1 MISVRTDLALERH
14 SRLQDLSPSLPG
26 LDVTCRTEGDLE
38 ITDITVTSPEAAHA
52 LGKPEGTYITL
63 DHKGRWQ
70 QEEDHILEIA
80 HGLAKCLRP
89 LLPHEGSILVV
100 GLGNRMV
107 TADALGP
114 AALDKLIVTRHLQ
127 QNFPDLFDSF
137 RTVAAI
143 APGVMGRTGMEPLE
157 LVAGIV
163 DRLHPAA
170 VIAIDALAAASLD
183 RLGSSF
189 QISTTGIIPGEG
201 ARSKRSALNRETLGV
216 PVFAIGVPTVT
227 DALTLA
233 HDLLHVDHPPQ
244 LLEEGFLVTPSD
256 IDLLIQKAAKA
267 VGYGIDLA
275 LHGDLPISDIE
286 ALLA

>member
-70 QEEDHILEIA
+70 QEEDHILDIA

-107 TADALGP
+107 TADALGFVDERRKLTDGKIMARCDRISADKRGKP
-114 AALDKLIVTRHLQ
+114 SVKHTTLRADTADGIDTVEDDKAL
-127 QNFPDLFDSF
+127 S
-137 RTVAAI
+137 
-143 APGVMGRTGMEPLE
+143 
-157 LVAGIV
+157 
-163 DRLHPAA
+163 
-170 VIAIDALAAASLD
+170 
-183 RLGSSF
+183 RLG
-189 QISTTGIIPGEG
+189 
-201 ARSKRSALNRETLGV
+201 
-216 PVFAIGVPTVT
+216 AI
-227 DALTLA
+227 
-233 HDLLHVDHPPQ
+233 LH
-244 LLEEGFLVTPSD
+244 S
-256 IDLLIQKAAKA
+256 
-267 VGYGIDLA
+267 VG
-275 LHGDLPISDIE
+275 
-286 ALLA
+286 